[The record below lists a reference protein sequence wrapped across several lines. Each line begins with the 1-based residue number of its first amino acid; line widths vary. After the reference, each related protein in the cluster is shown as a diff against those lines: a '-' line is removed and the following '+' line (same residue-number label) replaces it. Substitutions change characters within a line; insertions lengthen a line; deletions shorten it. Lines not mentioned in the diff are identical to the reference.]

1 MKYVIET
8 LEIELHRIKGVI
20 RNLDTMQD
28 EMYQNHPSLD
38 SYKKKSEEIKS
49 AITILSN
56 RSIK

>member
-1 MKYVIET
+1 MKYAIES
-8 LEIELHRIKGVI
+8 LEIELHRLKGVM

-49 AITILSN
+49 AIKLLIN
-56 RSIK
+56 GR

>member
-1 MKYVIET
+1 MKYAIET
-8 LEIELHRIKGVI
+8 LEIELHRLKGVM

-49 AITILSN
+49 AIKLLIN
-56 RSIK
+56 GR